1 MRLLVH
7 DQLRVTAAFRLWNAT
22 EQIRTHTT
30 LGPVI
35 ATVYRRLQRDLD
47 RLYVL
52 LTSYHSLDDL
62 KEAMSKEQTTPPKPT
77 SDAPPAL
84 DCTKIFQRAYRKLE
98 RLNTRYA
105 ALYTAA
111 TAVVSPPIRNIAYS
125 NQQGIRELMDDLAA
139 AWLLATI
146 QQKTDGLRSLP
157 ATPAIDATVPALPR
171 PTRPPKTGLKN
182 DGSWRSPNR

>member
-7 DQLRVTAAFRLWNAT
+7 DQLRIAAAFRLWNAT

-47 RLYVL
+47 RFYVL
-52 LTSYHSLDDL
+52 IQSYHSLDDL
-62 KEAMSKEQTTPPKPT
+62 KEAMSKERSAPAKPA
-77 SDAPPAL
+77 SDAPPAP
-84 DCTKIFQRAYRKLE
+84 DCTAIFQRAYRKLE
-98 RLNTRYA
+98 HLNTRYA
-105 ALYTAA
+105 AVYTAA
-111 TAVVSPPIRNIAYS
+111 TAVVSPPIKNIVYS

-139 AWLLATI
+139 AWLLTTI
-146 QQKTDGLRSLP
+146 QKKTDGLRSLP
-157 ATPAIDATVPALPR
+157 ATPAIDASVPALPR

-182 DGSWRSPNR
+182 DSSWRSPNR